1 MEIIEENRKMKILNG
16 MAIFDRTDKGVVQL
30 Y

>member
-1 MEIIEENRKMKILNG
+1 MEMIDENRKMKILNG
-16 MAIFDRTDKGVVQL
+16 MEIFDRTDKGVVQL